1 MSSSDDDTR
10 RATSVIRSLSGIAL
24 VVGLIVSMALLVT
37 FGEII
42 VLFVLAGVVPT
53 VVGFVGLSRTG
64 GLPSQTGTRPDEV
77 ESEEDPVEE
86 LKRRYARGEL
96 SDAELERKVE
106 TLLGT
111 DEGSDRVTTRGR
123 EYQFETGR
131 R

>member
-1 MSSSDDDTR
+1 MSSPDDDTR

-24 VVGLIVSMALLVT
+24 VVGLIVSIALLAT

-53 VVGFVGLSRTG
+53 VLGFVGLSRTG
-64 GLPSQTGTRPDEV
+64 GLPWQTGRRPDEA
-77 ESEEDPVEE
+77 ESEEDPVEA

-96 SDAELERKVE
+96 SDAELERKVA
-106 TLLGT
+106 TLLGA
-111 DEGSDRVTTRGR
+111 DEDTRRVRTRGR
-123 EYQFETGR
+123 EYEFETDR